1 MDRIQWF
8 IVKSDLRVTVTDLDK
23 QKELRYDA
31 GTGVSAGEPSFSW
44 KVWQASPGSDSF
56 L

>member
-8 IVKSDLRVTVTDLDK
+8 IVKSDLQVTITDPDK
-23 QKELRYDA
+23 VKNLYYD
-31 GTGVSAGEPSFSW
+31 GTQVKALASSFSW
-44 KVWQASPGSDSF
+44 KVWQATPSSDLF